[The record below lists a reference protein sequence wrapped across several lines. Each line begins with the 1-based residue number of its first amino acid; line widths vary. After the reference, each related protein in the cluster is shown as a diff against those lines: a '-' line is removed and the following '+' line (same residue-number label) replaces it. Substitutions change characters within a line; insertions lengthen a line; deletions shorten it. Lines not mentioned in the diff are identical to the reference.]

1 MVKKIA
7 LEEHVMFPGMREYWE
22 PTVKDLDK
30 AMYDRVLARLTD
42 FSGER
47 LELMDKSGI
56 EMAVLS
62 LAGPGVQ
69 LEPDTAKAIAK
80 AREANDALAAETMK
94 RPNRYLGFAHV
105 ALQDPVGAANELER
119 CVRDFKFVGAMVN
132 GHTNGQYLDDP
143 ALAPFWERAEALDVP
158 IYLHPAD
165 PVTPYVAYAGYK
177 ALSRATWGWTV
188 ETGTHALRMVFGGL
202 FDRHPKAKLVL
213 GHMGET
219 LPYQLW
225 RFDSRAKL
233 YGAKL
238 GMAPSEYIRRNIYVT
253 VSGMYSAEP
262 LNCAIAALG
271 VERVMFAADYP
282 FETMSEA
289 GEFMD
294 DVPLDASQR
303 DSVAWGN
310 AAKLFRIG

>member
-7 LEEHVMFPGMREYWE
+7 LEEHVMFPGLRDYWE
-22 PTVKDLDK
+22 PTVKDLDQQT
-30 AMYDRVLARLTD
+30 YDRVLGRLTD
-42 FSGER
+42 FGGER
-47 LELMDKSGI
+47 IELMDQSGI
-56 EMAVLS
+56 DKAVLS

-69 LEPDTAKAIAK
+69 LEPDTAKATRKAK
-80 AREANDALAAETMK
+80 EANDLLAAETTK
-94 RPNRYLGFAHV
+94 RPDRYLGFAHV
-105 ALQDPVGAANELER
+105 ALQDPSAAAKELER
-119 CVRDFKFVGAMVN
+119 CVRDFGFVGAMIN

-143 ALAPFWERAEALDVP
+143 VLAPFWERAEALDVP

-165 PVTPYVAYAGYK
+165 PLTPYIAYAGYK

-188 ETGTHALRMVFGGL
+188 ETGTHALRMVFGGV

-238 GMAPSEYIRRNIYVT
+238 GLAPSEYIKRNIFVT

-262 LNCAIAALG
+262 LHCAIAALG
-271 VERVMFAADYP
+271 AERVMFAADYP
-282 FETMSEA
+282 FEVMSEA
-289 GEFMD
+289 GDFMD
-294 DVPLDASQR
+294 EVALDPATRDVI
-303 DSVAWGN
+303 AWKN
-310 AAKLFRIG
+310 AARLFRIA